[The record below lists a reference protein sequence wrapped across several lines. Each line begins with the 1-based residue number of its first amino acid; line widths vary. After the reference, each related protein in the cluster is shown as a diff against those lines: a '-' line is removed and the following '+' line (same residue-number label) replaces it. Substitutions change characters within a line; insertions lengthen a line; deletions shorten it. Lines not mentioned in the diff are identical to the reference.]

1 MPKRYISLREKRQDR
16 GPFRLYNNGGGE
28 ASLVASVIGQAVNDY
43 VAGDDQAANDARWYF
58 VESYPSHAS
67 LLGLPEGMLPDAIRD
82 RVGGD
87 MTDLENDVTRQFE
100 NYIAVLAELDRV
112 WTALYFADDPRRQQA
127 LSNRAAELHEQACIE
142 RGRHAFVLNEYNKR
156 IDNDEILVEQI
167 SEY

>member
-1 MPKRYISLREKRQDR
+1 MPKRYISLRETRQER

-28 ASLVASVIGQAVNDY
+28 AALVASVIGQAVNDY

-112 WTALYFADDPRRQQA
+112 WTALYFEDNPRRQQR
-127 LSNRAAELHEQACIE
+127 LSKRAAELHEQAAIE
-142 RGRHAFVLNEYNKR
+142 RGRHALVLQLYEERTNNGEL
-156 IDNDEILVEQI
+156 LVEQI
-167 SEY
+167 SPY